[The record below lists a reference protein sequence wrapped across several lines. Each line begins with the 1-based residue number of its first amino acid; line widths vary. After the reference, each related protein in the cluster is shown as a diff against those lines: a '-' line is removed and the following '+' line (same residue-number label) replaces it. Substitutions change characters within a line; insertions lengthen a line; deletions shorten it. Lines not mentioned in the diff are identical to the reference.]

1 MAIKLGVADFTWPLL
16 PHEDVVQLIKM
27 LDFDGLDLGVFAG
40 RSHIRPEMIRQDIPM
55 WSGII
60 RERLD
65 RAGLDVADVFL
76 APSLQLDEF
85 AINSPDPGQQ
95 AESRAIF
102 SDVLE
107 FAHRIGAPGITMNS
121 GVRFPGETASSS
133 LRHSAEGLRW
143 RVDEA
148 ARHGIQI
155 RIEGAKVGAL
165 NTDTPEKLLELVA
178 LTPGLKLTVDYCHF
192 VYQGMPESRIE
203 PLLDHIGHFQC
214 RGATKKRM
222 QVRFQ
227 ENTIDYGRIIDRL
240 KELNYSGYFS
250 IEYVWTDY
258 WDCNRTENTME
269 TIQFRDFARAAIEG
283 RDYVAYAAP
292 I

>member
-1 MAIKLGVADFTWPLL
+1 M
-16 PHEDVVQLIKM
+16 
-27 LDFDGLDLGVFAG
+27 
-40 RSHIRPEMIRQDIPM
+40 
-55 WSGII
+55 
-60 RERLD
+60 
-65 RAGLDVADVFL
+65 
-76 APSLQLDEF
+76 
-85 AINSPDPGQQ
+85 
-95 AESRAIF
+95 
-102 SDVLE
+102 
-107 FAHRIGAPGITMNS
+107 TMNS

-148 ARHGIQI
+148 ARHDIQI

-227 ENTIDYGRIIDRL
+227 ENTIDYRRIIDRL
-240 KELNYSGYFS
+240 KELDYAGYFS
-250 IEYVWTDY
+250 IEYVWADI

-283 RDYVAYAAP
+283 REYVGFDAP